1 MFFSRDAATI
11 VTRANLPHWS
21 QRCACFVTFRLA
33 DALPREKLAQFS
45 AERDE
50 WLAAHPEPWNAA
62 AAEAYHAEFDG
73 RMQEWLDAGSGAC
86 LLRLPEVRLVVEDAL
101 RHFDGIRYSLYAYV
115 VMPNHVHILF
125 MPMEGFDIPT
135 ILHSWKSYTAKAI
148 NKVLRREGA
157 VWQKESWDRMIRN
170 ARQFNA
176 TRSYI
181 VGNDPN
187 LAFDAYR

>member
-1 MFFSRDAATI
+1 MS
-11 VTRANLPHWS
+11 
-21 QRCACFVTFRLA
+21 
-33 DALPREKLAQFS
+33 QFS
-45 AERDE
+45 VERDE
-50 WLAAHPEPWNAA
+50 WLAAHPEPWDAA
-62 AAEAYHAEFDG
+62 TAEFYHAEFDE

-86 LLRLPEVRLVVEDAL
+86 LLRLSEARLVVEDAL
-101 RHFDGIRYSLYAYV
+101 RHFDGIRYLLYAYV
-115 VMPNHVHILF
+115 VMPNHVHIIF

-148 NKVLRREGA
+148 DKALRREGV

-170 ARQFNA
+170 AGQFNA